1 MVANQPK
8 IGMVIVRWRW
18 SRWRAGATFRPRRR
32 KTAEPRIALGRPSPV
47 CARCSIPDQ
56 SDNASRGCPMGRVI
70 AAGVAWGLCVLLLGA
85 PPASAQSGS
94 LDVQASIDHRPI
106 ADATVPIDPA
116 NQVELEVVATNQG
129 TAPVKVRSVRLS
141 GVALALTFFAYD
153 TTAPFEVPAHGS
165 VTRTFVLDLG
175 DLTGQATGLL
185 PSSVE
190 LLDAGRATLGEAT
203 TVADVRGSVWSV
215 YGVFG
220 LAMLVLTILAW
231 LTSLLALARHRLA
244 PNRWR
249 RGLRFLPAGFGTGLV
264 AVISLSVLRLVPPE
278 PAIEIPVVL

>member
-1 MVANQPK
+1 
-8 IGMVIVRWRW
+8 
-18 SRWRAGATFRPRRR
+18 
-32 KTAEPRIALGRPSPV
+32 
-47 CARCSIPDQ
+47 
-56 SDNASRGCPMGRVI
+56 MGRVI
-70 AAGVAWGLCVLLLGA
+70 AAGVALGFFVVLLGA
-85 PPASAQSGS
+85 PPASADSGS
-94 LDVQASIDHRPI
+94 LGVQVSIDHRPI
-106 ADATVPIDPA
+106 EDATIAIDPA
-116 NQVELEVVATNQG
+116 NQVELQVTATNSG
-129 TAPVKVRSVRLS
+129 AAPVKVRSVRLS

-153 TTAPFEVPAHGS
+153 TTAPFEVPARGS

-175 DLTGQATGLL
+175 DLSGQATGLL

-190 LLDAGRATLGEAT
+190 LLDVQRVTLGEAT
-203 TVADVRGSVWSV
+203 TVADVRGSLWSV

-231 LTSLLALARHRLA
+231 ATALLALARHRLA

-278 PAIEIPVVL
+278 PAIEIPVVLGAAAIAFLLGYLTPHPAPPAVTDSDTTVRLAVPNTQEFTR

>member
-1 MVANQPK
+1 
-8 IGMVIVRWRW
+8 
-18 SRWRAGATFRPRRR
+18 
-32 KTAEPRIALGRPSPV
+32 
-47 CARCSIPDQ
+47 
-56 SDNASRGCPMGRVI
+56 MGRVI
-70 AAGVAWGLCVLLLGA
+70 AAGVALGLCAVVLGA
-85 PPASAQSGS
+85 PPASAADSGS
-94 LDVQASIDHRPI
+94 LGVQVSIDRRPI

-116 NQVELEVVATNQG
+116 NQVELQVVATNPG
-129 TAPVKVRSVRLS
+129 TAPVKVRSVRFA

-153 TTAPFEVPAHGS
+153 TTAPFEVPARGT

-190 LLDAGRATLGEAT
+190 LLDAQRGTLGEAT
-203 TVADVRGSVWSV
+203 TVADVRGSFWSV

-231 LTSLLALARHRLA
+231 VTALLALARHRLA

-278 PAIEIPVVL
+278 PAIEIPVVLGAAAIAFLLGYLTPHPAPPAVADSDTTVRLAVPNTQEFTR

>member
-1 MVANQPK
+1 
-8 IGMVIVRWRW
+8 
-18 SRWRAGATFRPRRR
+18 
-32 KTAEPRIALGRPSPV
+32 
-47 CARCSIPDQ
+47 
-56 SDNASRGCPMGRVI
+56 MGRVI
-70 AAGVAWGLCVLLLGA
+70 AAGVALGLCAVVLGA
-85 PPASAQSGS
+85 PAASADSGS
-94 LDVQASIDHRPI
+94 LEVQVSIDQRPI
-106 ADATVPIDPA
+106 EDATVPIDPA
-116 NQVELEVVATNQG
+116 SQVELKVVATNSG

-153 TTAPFEVPAHGS
+153 TTAPFEVPARGS
-165 VTRTFVLDLG
+165 ATRTFVLDLG
-175 DLTGQATGLL
+175 DLSGQATGLL

-190 LLDAGRATLGEAT
+190 LLDAQRATLGEAT

-231 LTSLLALARHRLA
+231 AAALLALARHRLA

-278 PAIEIPVVL
+278 PAIEIPVVLGAAAIAFLLGYLTPHPAPPAVTPAEDGSTVRLPLPSTQEFTR

>member
-1 MVANQPK
+1 
-8 IGMVIVRWRW
+8 
-18 SRWRAGATFRPRRR
+18 
-32 KTAEPRIALGRPSPV
+32 
-47 CARCSIPDQ
+47 
-56 SDNASRGCPMGRVI
+56 MGRVI
-70 AAGVAWGLCVLLLGA
+70 AAGVALGLCGVLLGA
-85 PPASAQSGS
+85 PPASAGSGS
-94 LDVQASIDHRPI
+94 LGVQASIDRLPVE
-106 ADATVPIDPA
+106 DATVAIDPGRP
-116 NQVELEVVATNQG
+116 VELQVVATNSG
-129 TAPVKVRSVRLS
+129 AAPVKVRSVRLS

-175 DLTGQATGLL
+175 DLAGQATGLL

-190 LLDAGRATLGEAT
+190 LLDAQRVTLGEAA
-203 TVADVRGSVWSV
+203 TVADVRGSLWSV

-220 LAMLVLTILAW
+220 LAMLVLTVLAW
-231 LTSLLALARHRLA
+231 VTALLALARHRLA

-278 PAIEIPVVL
+278 PAVEIPVVLGAAAIAFLLGYLTPHPAPPAVTESDSTVRLPVPSTQEFTR

>member
-1 MVANQPK
+1 
-8 IGMVIVRWRW
+8 
-18 SRWRAGATFRPRRR
+18 
-32 KTAEPRIALGRPSPV
+32 
-47 CARCSIPDQ
+47 
-56 SDNASRGCPMGRVI
+56 MGRVI
-70 AAGVAWGLCVLLLGA
+70 AAGVALGLCGVLLGA
-85 PPASAQSGS
+85 PPASADSGS
-94 LDVQASIDHRPI
+94 LDVQVSIDKQPI
-106 ADATVPIDPA
+106 ADATVPVDPA
-116 NQVELEVVATNQG
+116 QQVELQVVATNSG
-129 TAPVKVRSVRLS
+129 AAPVKVRSVRLS

-153 TTAPFEVPAHGS
+153 TTAPFEVPARGS
-165 VTRTFVLDLG
+165 TTRTFVLDLG
-175 DLTGQATGLL
+175 DLAGQATGLL

-190 LLDAGRATLGEAT
+190 LLDAQRVTLGEAT

-231 LTSLLALARHRLA
+231 LTALLALARHRLA

-278 PAIEIPVVL
+278 PAIEIPVVLGAAAIAFLLGYLTPHPAPSAVAESGETVRLPLPSTQEFTR